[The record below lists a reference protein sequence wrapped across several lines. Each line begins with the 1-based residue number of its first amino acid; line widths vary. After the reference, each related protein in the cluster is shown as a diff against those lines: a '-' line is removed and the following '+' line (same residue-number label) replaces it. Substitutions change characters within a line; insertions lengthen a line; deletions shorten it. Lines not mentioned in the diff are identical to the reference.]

1 MTSFQYRRSRPD
13 WTNRRQRLLGVL
25 AMIAVAMLTGCAA
38 TDALNEQSRIDYKSV
53 NTQRPNAGL
62 DVPPD
67 LTSPRLDDRVV
78 IPARAGEA
86 AAGSAAAARP
96 SGAGAA
102 AAGATAIAT
111 VPVGNAGS
119 PPVSQSA
126 TPSAPQSAPPVQPL
140 ATRTNVIEPRLLPSV
155 DGARIE
161 RSGNQRWLIVNQAP
175 EKVWSVIREF
185 WQESGFTIQSE
196 NPEAG
201 ILETDW
207 AENRVR
213 VPQGFLRNALGRVFE
228 NSNTSGERDKFRT
241 RLENNA
247 GATEVY
253 ISHRGLREVVVGQL
267 RDSTKWEMR
276 PNDPELEIEFLR
288 RLMVKFG
295 PEPQRAAAGAAPAGG
310 AATGSNSTAINA
322 SATNPAAAATGGAA
336 AGSSAASAAASD
348 RSRFINNEGVAK
360 VELGEGFDRAWRRV
374 GLALDRGGFTVEDR
388 DRSQGVYFV
397 RYIDPESA
405 ARNSSPPGFFS
416 RLFSS
421 DSKATNAQQ
430 YRIKVEGTAQASSV
444 LVQSRDGQPVA
455 NEVDKQTAVKMLA
468 LLNEQ
473 LKI

>member
-1 MTSFQYRRSRPD
+1 MTRFMYPGRSLLR
-13 WTNRRQRLLGVL
+13 RLLGVFALLGL
-25 AMIAVAMLTGCAA
+25 AALTGCAA
-38 TDALNEQSRIDYKSV
+38 TEALNEQSRIDYKSV
-53 NTQRPNAGL
+53 NPQRPNAGL
-62 DVPPD
+62 EVPPD
-67 LTSPRLDDRVV
+67 LTNPRSDDRFA
-78 IPARAGEA
+78 IPVRAGEA
-86 AAGSAAAARP
+86 TTAGTAAARSAGATVPAATVATATASAPAPAPAAAAAVISP
-96 SGAGAA
+96 S
-102 AAGATAIAT
+102 T
-111 VPVGNAGS
+111 S
-119 PPVSQSA
+119 PSQPSA
-126 TPSAPQSAPPVQPL
+126 TRS
-140 ATRTNVIEPRLLPSV
+140 NVIEPRLLPNV

-161 RSGNQRWLIVNQAP
+161 RAGNQRWLVVNQPA

-213 VPQGFLRNALGRVFE
+213 VPQGFLRNALGRMFE

-253 ISHRGLREVVVGQL
+253 ISHRGLREIVVGQL
-267 RDSTKWEMR
+267 KDTTKWEMR
-276 PNDPELEIEFLR
+276 PSDPELEIEFLR

-295 PEPQRAAAGAAPAGG
+295 PEPQRAVAGAA
-310 AATGSNSTAINA
+310 AANA
-322 SATNPAAAATGGAA
+322 SAAAATSSVATATTAATAA
-336 AGSSAASAAASD
+336 APE

-421 DSKATNAQQ
+421 DSKPSNAQQ
-430 YRIKVEGTAQASSV
+430 YRIKVEGNAQASSV

-455 NEVDKQTAVKMLA
+455 NDVDKQTAVKMLA